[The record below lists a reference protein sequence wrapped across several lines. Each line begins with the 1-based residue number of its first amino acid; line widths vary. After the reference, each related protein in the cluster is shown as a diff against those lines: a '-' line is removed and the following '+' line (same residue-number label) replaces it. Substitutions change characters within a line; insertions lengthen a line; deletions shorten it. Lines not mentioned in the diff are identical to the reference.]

1 MKNPFYKFTCKHCG
15 VETYSVI
22 KFIKHCKEVHNVSL
36 TKRDWKFIF
45 KHHIITQVLMVG
57 LRLPLI
63 LLALLVWLICYPFW
77 AIKEF
82 IENIF

>member
-1 MKNPFYKFTCKHCG
+1 MKNPFYKFCCNKCSFG
-15 VETYSVI
+15 TYSVI
-22 KFIKHCKEVHNVSL
+22 KFIKHCKKVHNVFL

-45 KHHIITQVLMVG
+45 KYHIITQILMIIF
-57 LRLPLI
+57 RLPLI